1 MYRGKLRASDGA
13 QFFGQLE
20 RCDGGWRASG
30 FARIQDLD
38 SIIMEEPEAFE
49 ATTRQEVITW
59 LTQTALLRGFP
70 TWHVADDHLYL
81 NRRRHG

>member
-1 MYRGKLRASDGA
+1 MHREKLRASDGA
-13 QFFGQLE
+13 QFFGRLE
-20 RCDGGWRASG
+20 RCVGGWRASG
-30 FARIQDLD
+30 FARIHDRD
-38 SIIMEEPEAFE
+38 SVMEEPEAFE

-70 TWHVADDHLYL
+70 TWHLADDHHQL